1 MRKLF
6 FLMLLAGFGLG
17 FGYPWYI
24 YNMSGKEIGSYTV
37 YRQTTGFTPVDV
49 VLSQSQSPVRVFAD
63 LTPLKGYYPD
73 QARTMLTFT
82 ASVGGRTVLA
92 TTMNYVAS
100 SEEAKNLQTADK
112 VFRDRAGD
120 LVIDMPGTYRI
131 VVGEGDLEGL
141 SLKKVEL
148 VLRANAVE
156 TDQRAFPAGLALFA
170 LGVFGMIRSGR
181 RRNVGQDPDPSA
193 TPPPAEPEKPK
204 WGRDAADK

>member
-1 MRKLF
+1 MRKLY
-6 FLMLLAGFGLG
+6 FLMILAGFAAG

-24 YNMSGKEIGSYTV
+24 YNLSGQEIGSYVV
-37 YRQTTGFTPVDV
+37 YRPTIGFIPIDV

-63 LTPLKGYYPD
+63 LTPLNGYYPD

-82 ASVGGRTVLA
+82 ASTGGKTVLA

-112 VFRDRAGD
+112 VFRDRVGD
-120 LVIDMPGTYRI
+120 LVIETPGTYHL

-141 SLKKVEL
+141 SIKKVEL

-156 TDQRAFPAGLALFA
+156 TDPRAFPVGMALFA
-170 LGVFGMIRSGR
+170 LGVFGMVRSGR
-181 RRNVGQDPDPSA
+181 RKAGANGQTA
-193 TPPPAEPEKPK
+193 APPPAEPEKPK
-204 WGRDAADK
+204 WGRDAADE

>member
-6 FLMLLAGFGLG
+6 FLMILAGFAIG
-17 FGYPWYI
+17 FGYPWYMF
-24 YNMSGKEIGSYTV
+24 NMSGTEIGSFTV
-37 YRQTTGFTPVDV
+37 YRQTTGFVPVDV

-63 LTPLKGYYPD
+63 LTPLKGYYPN

-82 ASVGGRTVLA
+82 ASTGGKTVLA
-92 TTMNYVAS
+92 TTMNYIAS

-120 LVIDMPGTYRI
+120 LIITAPGTYRL

-141 SLKKVEL
+141 SLKKVDL

-156 TDQRAFPAGLALFA
+156 TDPRAFPVGMVLFG
-170 LGVFGMIRSGR
+170 LGVFGMISWRKRTGTPA
-181 RRNVGQDPDPSA
+181 GQTASP
-193 TPPPAEPEKPK
+193 PPPAEPEKPK
-204 WGRDAADK
+204 WGRDAADE